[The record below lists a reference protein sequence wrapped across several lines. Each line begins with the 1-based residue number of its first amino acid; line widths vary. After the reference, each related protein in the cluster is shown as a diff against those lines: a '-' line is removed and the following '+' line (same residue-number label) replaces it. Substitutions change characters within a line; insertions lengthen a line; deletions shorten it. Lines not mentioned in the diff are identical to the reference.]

1 MVNTAPTAEHGW
13 TVTKMHDDLTVD
25 LHQCR
30 TCGHYKA
37 LNGYTKEKACNC
49 LLETGHRREMDEGG
63 QCLSWVK
70 KERRGK
76 KVWPMDQY
84 DGSTWD
90 GYEKRR

>member
-1 MVNTAPTAEHGW
+1 MENGTIAPTAAHGW

-49 LLETGHRREMDEGG
+49 LLETGHRRKMDEEKA
-63 QCLSWVK
+63 QK
-70 KERRGK
+70 KKSNLG
-76 KVWPMDQY
+76 DFIFY
-84 DGSTWD
+84 S
-90 GYEKRR
+90 